1 MLPPIGKAILRCK
14 SEEKS
19 SNKDSAAKR
28 RLPRG
33 VLHLQELSTRF
44 PKSLTYKQMQ
54 KSSFLQVPEIII
66 LIMERLDKCL
76 PPLSKFLNGCLPE
89 TVSQCEDMLST
100 LVNGQAFRSPY
111 SLKTLDDANPVQL
124 CIMLKLFLL
133 RLELPPFLASIELCE
148 ILRKEPFK
156 VTPNIGMCRAV
167 TYEILSK
174 ELKGSLVH
182 SSAAQTATFAYIME
196 RFQRWCHE
204 EVAFRLKNGDTSV
217 DRTQVFEDAVE
228 LLTHVFGPCLVGLD
242 YGYLAAMVFNKVE
255 DYTPEIIIQTILRL
269 CMGFIVT
276 RFWHDISLYGIL
288 ESTQNLPG
296 KAASGVNTDSS
307 LGGSKVHKLALHH

>member
-1 MLPPIGKAILRCK
+1 MLPPISKALNHCK
-14 SEEKS
+14 STSRK
-19 SNKDSAAKR
+19 NAAIT

-33 VLHLQELSTRF
+33 VVHFEELSTRF
-44 PKSLTYKQMQ
+44 PKSLTYTQMQ
-54 KSSFLQVPEIII
+54 KSGFFQVPEIII

-76 PPLSKFLNGCLPE
+76 PPLSGLLNGCLPE

-100 LVNGQAFRSPY
+100 LVNGQAFRSPF
-111 SLKTLDDANPVQL
+111 SLRTLDEATPVQL
-124 CIMLKLFLL
+124 CVMLKLFLL
-133 RLELPPFLASIELCE
+133 RLELPPFLASIELCD

-156 VTPNIGMCRAV
+156 VTPNIGMCRPV

-182 SSAAQTATFAYIME
+182 SSPAQTATFAYIME

-204 EVAFRLKNGDTSV
+204 EVAFRLKHGDTSV
-217 DRTQVFEDAVE
+217 DRTQVFEDAVD
-228 LLTHVFGPCLVGLD
+228 LLTHIFGHCLVGLD
-242 YGYLAAMVFNKVE
+242 RCYLAALVFNKVE
-255 DYTPEIIIQTILRL
+255 NYSPEKIIQTILRL

-288 ESTQNLPG
+288 ESNQGLPTTPV
-296 KAASGVNTDSS
+296 SRVNTDSS
-307 LGGSKVHKLALHH
+307 LGVSRPHKLALRP